1 MEAMEDQDVLFAAR
15 PATSEQRDR
24 AERKGWPDGLLERML
39 ALRWPAWKVELYL
52 SADGFP
58 TVEMLDGE
66 VRDRERLSTGL
77 CVREATWEDDERLS
91 DLFANSTER
100 LGDWNVVVE
109 RSPNPYAQQRLQ
121 ENWHVK
127 VLDDRGVALAA
138 NMQAG
143 RSSYVN
149 GQAVSVSW
157 MGGWRVRNE
166 FRRTGLSGLLMST
179 PGPASGVFGMVS
191 YWYVRTTNGLAQSW
205 IAQQV
210 TELQASSGRPV
221 DKLTASVHHV
231 SAAGG
236 GRRDARVRPIR
247 ADDLPRCVE
256 LINTTHAGLDL
267 FRRYSV
273 DFLRGRLDDLF
284 WGPKPPFVPRVYGWD
299 EMAVLEDEGE
309 IVACGGL
316 WDRGRDTRERWTH
329 RDTGDE
335 HVIDVTCLM
344 DVGHAPGRADALAA
358 LIGHHLA
365 STSTLGRTSMVAA
378 LEFLPDVVELLD
390 WASPEAEVRVLETM
404 GFRSPEVQ
412 IDATMTRP
420 YTDLAYW

>member
-1 MEAMEDQDVLFAAR
+1 MEEQDALFVA
-15 PATSEQRDR
+15 PLATSEQLQQ
-24 AERKGWPDGLLERML
+24 AERKGWPVDLLERML

-58 TVEMLDGE
+58 TVEMIDGE

-77 CVREATWEDDERLS
+77 SAREATWEDDERLT

-109 RSPNPYAQQRLQ
+109 RSPNPFAQQRLQ

-143 RSSYVN
+143 RSSYVD
-149 GQAVSVSW
+149 GRPVSVSW

-191 YWYVRTTNGLAQSW
+191 YWYVRNANGLAQSW

-210 TELQASSGRPV
+210 TEMQASSGRPV
-221 DKLTASVHHV
+221 DKLTASVHHLD
-231 SAAGG
+231 AANG
-236 GRRDARVRPIR
+236 GRRDARVRKVC

-256 LINTTHAGLDL
+256 LINATHAGLDL
-267 FRRYSV
+267 FRPYSV
-273 DFLRGRLDDLF
+273 EFLRGRLDDLF
-284 WGPKPPFVPRVYGWD
+284 WGPKPPFVPCVYGWD
-299 EMAVLEDEGE
+299 EMAVLEDDGE

-316 WDRGRDTRERWTH
+316 WDRGRDARERWTH
-329 RDTGDE
+329 RETGDE
-335 HVIDVTCLM
+335 RVVDVTCLM
-344 DVGHAPGRADALAA
+344 DAGYARGRADALAT

-365 STSTLGRTSMVAA
+365 TTSELGRTAMVAA

-390 WASPEAEVRVLETM
+390 WAGPEVEVRVLETM
-404 GFRSPEVQ
+404 GFRSPDLHV
-412 IDATMTRP
+412 DATMTRP